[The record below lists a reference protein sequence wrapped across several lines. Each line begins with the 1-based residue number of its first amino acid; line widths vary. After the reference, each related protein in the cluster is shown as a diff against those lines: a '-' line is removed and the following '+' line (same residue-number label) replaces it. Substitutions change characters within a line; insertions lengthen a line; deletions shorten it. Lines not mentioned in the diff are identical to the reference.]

1 MKKLLPLILIL
12 ALVSCALGCKRAALA
27 EEAEVIFGS
36 YEQDSNPANG
46 SEPIEWIILRANA
59 DGSRVLMSKYALD
72 CLPYHSSYAEVS
84 WETSEIRKWLNGY
97 FYSEAFSEDEKN
109 QILGMRLENKN
120 NPSTGAKGGNDTEDS
135 VYLLSAEEAAAYF
148 AGRIEM
154 ACVPTEYAI
163 SKGADNGGGTC
174 WWWLRSVGGSEF
186 YAAYVDKDGSV
197 IDYGDAVTYSTFAV
211 RPVITVKAADT
222 DWKVKSGEESGCAKY
237 TAGDIITFGRY
248 EQDNDTSNGTEP
260 IEWIIL
266 DVNED
271 GSLIL
276 ISKYA
281 LDCKRYNTTYADV
294 TWDTSTLRKWLN
306 EDFFN
311 AAFGAEEQGKIKTVH
326 LVNEDNPNYGT
337 KGGKD
342 TDDRVWLLSINE
354 VTDFYKFD
362 SHFTDDSSYI
372 CFSTAYAEERGVY
385 THNGA
390 CWWWL
395 RSPGLGSRRAVGVDS
410 DGNIRSYGYHVL
422 SGYGGVRPVVCVLL

>member
-1 MKKLLPLILIL
+1 MLFRSILIL
-12 ALVSCALGCKRAALA
+12 ALVSFASGCKRAALA

-97 FYSEAFSEDEKN
+97 FYNEAFSEDEKN

-211 RPVITVKAADT
+211 RPVITIKAADI
-222 DWKVKSGEESGCAKY
+222 DWKVESGEEYFDFIEVMACPNGCIGGGGQPPA
-237 TAGDIITFGRY
+237 
-248 EQDNDTSNGTEP
+248 SNARKAERCAA
-260 IEWIIL
+260 IFK
-266 DVNED
+266 ED
-271 GSLIL
+271 AEREL
-276 ISKYA
+276 KNPQQNPA
-281 LDCKRYNTTYADV
+281 LDY
-294 TWDTSTLRKWLN
+294 
-306 EDFFN
+306 
-311 AAFGAEEQGKIKTVH
+311 
-326 LVNEDNPNYGT
+326 
-337 KGGKD
+337 
-342 TDDRVWLLSINE
+342 
-354 VTDFYKFD
+354 
-362 SHFTDDSSYI
+362 
-372 CFSTAYAEERGVY
+372 VY
-385 THNGA
+385 
-390 CWWWL
+390 
-395 RSPGLGSRRAVGVDS
+395 D
-410 DGNIRSYGYHVL
+410 
-422 SGYGGVRPVVCVLL
+422 VLLQGRAHDLLHIHYPLHGHHE